1 MATDTHFDVNSLLQV
16 RYPGTWKSA
25 RNSQC
30 LSKVPV
36 GICDRG
42 RATACM
48 CVLWLEHHSLIHRK
62 ITKKFLK
69 LHLKIHGTVLVIT
82 GRLCTS
88 VCHMY
93 NKILL
98 YFVRTNHIHTYT
110 NIHTQMSFK

>member
-69 LHLKIHGTVLVIT
+69 ITLKNSWNSISYYRQVVYK
-82 GRLCTS
+82 C
-88 VCHMY
+88 
-93 NKILL
+93 
-98 YFVRTNHIHTYT
+98 
-110 NIHTQMSFK
+110 MSYVQ